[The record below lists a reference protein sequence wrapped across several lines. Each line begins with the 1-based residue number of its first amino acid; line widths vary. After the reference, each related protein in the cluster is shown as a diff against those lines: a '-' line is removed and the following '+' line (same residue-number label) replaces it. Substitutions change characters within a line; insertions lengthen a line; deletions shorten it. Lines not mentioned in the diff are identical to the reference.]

1 MAQFYEQLPPDE
13 FESLLFIRISHLE
26 QLLSIKNNALK
37 KAPEGNLRITRC
49 KGTAQYY
56 HLQRGETNGTY
67 IPKGRMEFI
76 KSLAQKDYNKRLL
89 PVLTRE
95 ISFLRKIALELK
107 TNPLSAVLEDLSPDR
122 QSLIETP
129 TLSDTE
135 FVKRWLSVEYE
146 KKFFPQD
153 GPEYFT
159 ATGKRVRSKSEIII
173 ADTLDRLNI
182 PYRYEFP
189 VKVGEVLLHP
199 DFFCLNTITRQ
210 EFAWEHLGMMD
221 DCDYSVKAVQKL
233 HLYQK
238 KKWLPGKTMIITMET
253 RESPI
258 NSRQVEEVARAYCLT
273 PLFPNRG

>member
-1 MAQFYEQLPPDE
+1 MYYPSFFCKSVSVFKGCTYKL
-13 FESLLFIRISHLE
+13 SLLEIIL
-26 QLLSIKNNALK
+26 
-37 KAPEGNLRITRC
+37 
-49 KGTAQYY
+49 YV
-56 HLQRGETNGTY
+56 HLQ
-67 IPKGRMEFI
+67 KGLKLWHNFMNSYRQT
-76 KSLAQKDYNKRLL
+76 SLKVCCLYVYPALNSSYQ
-89 PVLTRE
+89 
-95 ISFLRKIALELK
+95 SKIALELK
-107 TNPLSAVLEDLSPDR
+107 KNPLSAVLEDLSPDR

-146 KKFFPQD
+146 KKSFPQD

-238 KKWLPGKTMIITMET
+238 KKWLPGKNMIITMET

-258 NSRQVEEVARAYCLT
+258 NSKQVEEVARAYCLI